1 MPETEI
7 PPVIRG
13 DIYFVKE
20 VKIMLNNDEK
30 AKKRREQR
38 HKEMRAGFIK
48 NLNALMYERNYSCQ
62 QLSTNIGKN
71 VSYINRILNNKI
83 MPSIEVLADIAD
95 VFGIEESELLK
106 NLHDL
111 WVVDSSQPID
121 TLKSTC

>member
-1 MPETEI
+1 MT
-7 PPVIRG
+7 
-13 DIYFVKE
+13 
-20 VKIMLNNDEK
+20 NNDEK

-111 WVVDSSQPID
+111 WVVDSFKPID
-121 TLKSTC
+121 T